1 MLPVYVVESCAFVG
15 PVYSSFLQ
23 EVTSNCVVAVPST
36 VRAKRARAVL
46 LPTYACCVVYA
57 LPTSKVAEVVMEGV

>member
-1 MLPVYVVESCAFVG
+1 MVESFAFVG

-23 EVTSNCVVAVPST
+23 DVTSNCVAAVPST
-36 VRAKRARAVL
+36 VRAKRAKAVL